1 MPDLST
7 TYLGL
12 NLKNPIVA
20 SASPLSKRVDLA
32 RRLEAH
38 GAAAIVMYS
47 LFEEQIVHEGE
58 WLNYQL
64 EHRNEAYAEA
74 LTYHPQMHGPYAVG
88 PEPYLDHIANLKA
101 AVRIPVIGS
110 LNGTTLGGWVE
121 YARRIQEAGADAL
134 ELNLYA
140 LPTDV
145 AVTSPTLESSYVQLV
160 REVRGQVTIPLAV
173 KLSPFFTSIP
183 NVCVR
188 LAEAGANALVL
199 FNRFYQP
206 DFDLEALEVVSNLR
220 LSDSDDLRL
229 PLRWIAMLYGRV
241 GAEFALT
248 SGVHTGIDAL
258 KAIMAGAS
266 VAMTTSELL
275 KNGIPRVGE
284 MLGEMSDW
292 LVQHDY
298 ESVAIA
304 KGSMSQRSVGGDG
317 SAFERANYIGALNS
331 FDDKLP

>member
-12 NLKNPIVA
+12 DLKNPIVA

-32 RRLEAH
+32 RRLEAN

-47 LFEEQIVHEGE
+47 LFEEEILHAGE

-64 EHRNEAYAEA
+64 EHHSESYAEA
-74 LTYHPQMHGPYAVG
+74 LTYHPQMHGPYGMG

-101 AVRIPVIGS
+101 KVRIPIIAS
-110 LNGTTLGGWVE
+110 LNGTTPGGWVE

-140 LPTDV
+140 VPTDV
-145 AVTSPTLESSYVQLV
+145 AVTSPTLEASYVELV
-160 REVRGQVTIPLAV
+160 REIRSQVTIPLAV

-183 NVCVR
+183 NVCAS

-206 DFDLEALEVVSNLR
+206 DLDLEALEVVSNLR

-229 PLRWIAMLYGRV
+229 PLRWIAVLFGRV

-266 VAMTTSELL
+266 VAMTASELL
-275 KNGIPRVGE
+275 RNGIPRVGE
-284 MLGEMSDW
+284 MLREMDDW

-304 KGSMSQRSVGGDG
+304 RGSMSQRSAGADAA
-317 SAFERANYIGALNS
+317 AFERANYISALNT

>member
-12 NLKNPIVA
+12 KLRNPIVA

-32 RRLEAH
+32 RSLEAQ

-47 LFEEQIVHEGE
+47 LFEEQIRHEGE
-58 WLNYQL
+58 WLSFQL
-64 EHRNEAYAEA
+64 EHRSETYAEA
-74 LTYHPQMHGPYAVG
+74 VSYHPQLVGPYGAG

-101 AVRIPVIGS
+101 AVRIPVIAS
-110 LNGTTLGGWVE
+110 LNGTTLGGWVD
-121 YARRIQEAGADAL
+121 YAQRMQAAGADAL

-145 AVTSPTLESSYVQLV
+145 AVTSPTLEDSYVQLV
-160 REVRGQVTIPLAV
+160 REVRARVTVPLAV

-183 NVCVR
+183 NVCAR
-188 LAEAGANALVL
+188 LAEAGADGLVL

-206 DFDLEALEVVSNLR
+206 DFDLDALEVVSNLR

-241 GAEFALT
+241 GADFALT
-248 SGVHTGIDAL
+248 SGVHSGIDAL

-275 KNGIPRVGE
+275 AHGIPRVGE
-284 MLGEMSDW
+284 MLTEVSDW

-298 ESVAIA
+298 ESLAMA
-304 KGSMSQRSVGGDG
+304 RGSMSQRGTGDAT
-317 SAFERANYIGALNS
+317 AFERANYIGTLAS
-331 FDDKLP
+331 YDDKLP